1 MGMVKWCIERGEAKL
16 HSARRGA
23 VSFNT
28 AIPAICMRGIIGRGE
43 CVFEAMDYALQYAFA
58 VTSGGG
64 FILGLPSIPVEKAQK
79 KARESVEGT

>member
-1 MGMVKWCIERGEAKL
+1 MSMENWCVEREVKV

-28 AIPAICMRGIIGRGE
+28 AIPAICTRGIIGRGE
-43 CVFEAMDYALQYAFA
+43 GVLEAVDYALQYAFA

-64 FILGLPSIPVEKAQK
+64 FTLGLPSIPVEKAQK
-79 KARESVEGT
+79 EG